1 VRRSENFDRAVKI
14 DLQERFPQLSRA
26 PIAEAVLE
34 VRARAQV
41 HWEKDEISRK
51 IAEKVPEYPA
61 TMAEHGIENKI
72 NTSPNV
78 SGELDV
84 PSNVGIQWQ
93 GFRCQS
99 PGVPQVV
106 RFTRDAFLFSRL
118 QPYENFDTFLQEGLR
133 LLQLHWEIAKP
144 GDIQRLG
151 LRFTNRIIIPPN
163 GRLRDYFT
171 APPREMSKLKLPL
184 SGFYH
189 NDSIVVPGHPYA
201 GNVVKTM
208 QVFPEATKLPPALI
222 LDLSVYVLGP
232 LPFSVDSIS
241 VHLKNMRWLKN
252 KLFFGNLTLEALQQ
266 FK

>member
-93 GFRCQS
+93 GFRCQP